1 MNMSMLNYPDA
12 AQIAQVKA
20 ELSSN
25 TGLFIDG
32 AYVPSQTGQ
41 TMPVENPATGAIMAH
56 AACAQEADIDKA
68 VRAARRAFDEGPWR
82 TMPATERSRILHRFA
97 ELIEAAGDEL
107 ALIESLDNGMPY
119 RFARM
124 AAVAMGVEALRYYAG
139 WPGKLGGDTLP
150 VAAPGEW
157 FGYTLRQPV
166 GVVAAISAWNFPLSM
181 ACGKMAPAL
190 AAGCTIVLKP
200 AEQAPLA
207 ALRLG
212 RLAQEAGIPDG
223 VLNIVP
229 GFGKDAGQALVEH
242 PLVDKISFTGS
253 TSTGKSVLATA
264 AKHLKQVTL
273 ELGGKSPTLIFQ
285 DADLQRAIEGAAMGV
300 FINSGQV
307 CVARSR
313 LFVHEKVYDE
323 VVAGISAMIPR
334 LKVGDPFAAD
344 TILGPLISQVQFD
357 KVRRYIALG
366 TQEGGTLSGG
376 GQRIGECGYFI
387 APTLLTDVP
396 LDATVMREEIF
407 GPVISAVRFRDDDI
421 ETIARLANDTPYGL
435 AASIWTRDL
444 STAHRLASR
453 IDAGMIDVNGSPS
466 MQFGFPFGGFKQSG
480 LGRENGREGIE
491 AFMQVKSIL
500 MRL

>member
-1 MNMSMLNYPDA
+1 MNMSMLSYPDA
-12 AQIAQVKA
+12 TQIAQIQA
-20 ELSSN
+20 DLSSN
-25 TGLFIDG
+25 ARLFIDG
-32 AYVPSQTGQ
+32 AYVPSQSGE
-41 TMPVENPATGAIMAH
+41 TMPVENPATGEVIAH
-56 AACAQEADIDKA
+56 AACAQQADIDKA

-82 TMPATERSRILHRFA
+82 TMPAPERARILHRFA
-97 ELIEAAGDEL
+97 DLIEAAGDEL

-181 ACGKMAPAL
+181 ACGKLAPAL

-253 TSTGKSVLATA
+253 TSTGKTVLTTA

-273 ELGGKSPTLIFQ
+273 ELGGKSPALTCN
-285 DADLQRAIEGAAMGV
+285 G
-300 FINSGQV
+300 
-307 CVARSR
+307 
-313 LFVHEKVYDE
+313 
-323 VVAGISAMIPR
+323 R
-334 LKVGDPFAAD
+334 LKA
-344 TILGPLISQVQFD
+344 
-357 KVRRYIALG
+357 RRWG
-366 TQEGGTLSGG
+366 
-376 GQRIGECGYFI
+376 C
-387 APTLLTDVP
+387 
-396 LDATVMREEIF
+396 
-407 GPVISAVRFRDDDI
+407 
-421 ETIARLANDTPYGL
+421 
-435 AASIWTRDL
+435 L
-444 STAHRLASR
+444 STADKSAWHAHGCLSTKKY
-453 IDAGMIDVNGSPS
+453 MTTWS
-466 MQFGFPFGGFKQSG
+466 QGFPP
-480 LGRENGREGIE
+480 
-491 AFMQVKSIL
+491 
-500 MRL
+500 